1 MNNIHVLKLSEYSR
15 PEIKESKRDAWVE
28 YGESND
34 YYQYLIDRYTN
45 STTNNA
51 IINNITRLVYGK
63 GLNAVDAS
71 KKPNEYAQMM
81 ALFSK
86 ECIRHLVSDLKMLG
100 QCAVQVIYS
109 KDGKKIS
116 KVYHVP
122 VQLLRAEKCNEKGE
136 VEAYYYCDNWQD
148 LRNFT
153 QREYLRM
160 VTQTNL

>member
-28 YGESND
+28 YGEDNN

-51 IINNITRLVYGK
+51 IINNITRLLYGK
-63 GLNAVDAS
+63 GLSAVDAS

-100 QCAVQVIYS
+100 
-109 KDGKKIS
+109 
-116 KVYHVP
+116 
-122 VQLLRAEKCNEKGE
+122 
-136 VEAYYYCDNWQD
+136 
-148 LRNFT
+148 
-153 QREYLRM
+153 
-160 VTQTNL
+160 